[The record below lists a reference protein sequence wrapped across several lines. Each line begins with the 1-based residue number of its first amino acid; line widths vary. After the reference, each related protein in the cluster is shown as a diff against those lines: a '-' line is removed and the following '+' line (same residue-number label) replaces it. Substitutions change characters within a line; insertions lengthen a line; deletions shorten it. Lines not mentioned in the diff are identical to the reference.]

1 MPRLLGTDLPDEKTL
16 AIALTRIFGVGRPR
30 AQVVAKQSGVDV
42 TKRARDLS
50 PSELSRIQ
58 KVLEQFELEG
68 DLRRTIRDNIDRLK
82 RIRAYRGLRHIQKL
96 PVRGQRTRTNARNAR
111 GGIKRRTIGSLS
123 KEEATKVEDTKK
135 T

>member
-1 MPRLLGTDLPDEKTL
+1 MPRLLGTDLPEEKKL
-16 AIALTRIFGVGRPR
+16 DIALTHIFGIGRQR
-30 AQVVAKQSGVDV
+30 SSAVTKQAGVDS
-42 TKRARDLS
+42 TKKTKDLS

-68 DLRRTIRDNIDRLK
+68 DLRRTVRDNIDRLK
-82 RIRAYRGLRHIQKL
+82 RIRAYRGLRHMQQL

-123 KEEATKVEDTKK
+123 KEQATKEEENKK
-135 T
+135 